1 MKKVCMIC
9 GLIVLYATK
18 LFAISEEDYQKNY
31 ANYIKPYYESGEFGA
46 FEGVDS
52 IKIAYAKFEVDDEKG
67 AIVILHGKSESMI
80 KYAEV
85 IYDLRDLG
93 YSIYLMDLRGMGFSE
108 RLLDNDTD
116 KIYVGSFNDY
126 ITDMKT
132 FADTVVKAKPHTKT
146 VIVAHSLGGAI
157 AARYLEQ
164 YPDDFN
170 GAVLSSPMLTIN
182 TQPYTQLEA
191 YLLAAVSTRHGH
203 GTDYIPGGGPYAPWT
218 FVEGTDTHSYARYVM
233 ERDLLNDYPQIR
245 LGDVTY
251 NWVKQA
257 MELGWTAQFDARAIA
272 VPVLLFQAEDDTVVK
287 STGQNYVCRHAQ
299 DSTKIFFYG
308 ARHEILME
316 IDSIRDVALNYIR
329 NFIEEL

>member
-1 MKKVCMIC
+1 MIC

-157 AARYLEQ
+157 AARYLELF
-164 YPDDFN
+164 PDDFN

-191 YLLAAVSTRHGH
+191 YLLAAISTRHGH
-203 GTDYIPGGGPYAPWT
+203 GTDYIPGGGPYTPET
-218 FVEGTDTHSYARYVM
+218 FVEDTDTHSYVRYVM
-233 ERDLLNDYPQIR
+233 ERDLFNDYPQIR

-257 MELGWTAQFDARAIA
+257 MELGWAAQFDARAIT

-287 STGQNYVCRHAQ
+287 PEGQNYLCRHAQ
-299 DSTKIFFYG
+299 DGTKIFFYG

-316 IDSIRDVALNYIR
+316 IDPIRDVAMNYIR
-329 NFIEEL
+329 DFIEGL

>member
-1 MKKVCMIC
+1 MKKLCVLCC
-9 GLIVLYATK
+9 LIVFYGSN
-18 LFAISEEDYQKNY
+18 LFAISEEGYQTNY
-31 ANYIKPYYESGEFGA
+31 MNYVKPYYENGEFGT
-46 FEGVDS
+46 FEGVNS
-52 IKIAYAKFEVDDEKG
+52 IKIAYAKFEVADEKG

-85 IYDLRDLG
+85 IYDLKDLG
-93 YSIYLMDLRGMGFSE
+93 YSMYLMDLRGMGFSE
-108 RLLDNDTD
+108 RLLDDDTD
-116 KIYVGSFNDY
+116 KIYVHSFNDY
-126 ITDMKT
+126 IADVKT
-132 FADTVVKAKPHTKT
+132 FVDTVVQAKLHTKT
-146 VIVAHSLGGAI
+146 IIVAHSLGGAI

-164 YPDDFN
+164 FPDDFN

-182 TQPYTQLEA
+182 AEPFTQLEA

>member
-1 MKKVCMIC
+1 MKKLWVIC
-9 GLIVLYATK
+9 FSIVLYAPR
-18 LFAISEEDYQKNY
+18 LFAISEQDYQTNY
-31 ANYIKPYYESGEFGA
+31 VNHVKPYYTSGEFGT
-46 FEGVDS
+46 FDGVDS
-52 IKIAYAKFEVDDEKG
+52 IKIAYAKFEVADEKG

-93 YSIYLMDLRGMGFSE
+93 YSMYLMDHRGMGFSD
-108 RLLDNDTD
+108 RLLSDDQD
-116 KIYVGSFNDY
+116 KIYVKNFNDY
-126 ITDMKT
+126 ITDIKT
-132 FADTVVKAKPHTKT
+132 FVDTIVKAKPHKK
-146 VIVAHSLGGAI
+146 VIVVAHSLGGGI

-191 YLLAAVSTRHGH
+191 YLIAAVSTNHGRE
-203 GTDYIPGGGPYAPWT
+203 TDYIPGGGPYTPET
-218 FVEGTDTHSYARYVM
+218 FVEDADTHSYARYVM
-233 ERDLLNDYPQIR
+233 ERDILNEYPQIR

-257 MELGWTAQFDARAIA
+257 MELGWVAQRGAGAIT

-287 STGQNYVCRHAQ
+287 PEGQDNLCKHAQ

-316 IDSIRDVALNYIR
+316 IDSIRDVAINYIR
-329 NFIEEL
+329 DFIEEL